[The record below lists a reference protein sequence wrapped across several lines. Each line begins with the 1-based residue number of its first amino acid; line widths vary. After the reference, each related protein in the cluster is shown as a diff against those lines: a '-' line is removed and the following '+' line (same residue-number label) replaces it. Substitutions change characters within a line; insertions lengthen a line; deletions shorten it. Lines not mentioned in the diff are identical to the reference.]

1 MTIKEFIISRLQLFF
16 FLTTMILAASAVLG
30 GIVAPDMQ
38 IRYYDLYSPM
48 IVAALCILP
57 TCVTFFK
64 KEPTLVQYILRLALE
79 LLLIE
84 VIVLSLVKPPK
95 DYSGDQLFFYVIL
108 GASVFVIYVL
118 AELVMW
124 FKKLLESRSLTGE
137 LKKLQSEQE

>member
-95 DYSGDQLFFYVIL
+95 DYSGDPLFFYVIL